1 MIQSFKHRGLKR
13 FFENND
19 GRRVNPD
26 HIPRLKRILATLDA
40 ASRPEEMDAPGWGLH
55 KLRGD
60 LKEFYAVKV
69 SGNLWS
75 PHPKTCAI
83 FSNLWQDLKKVFINK

>member
-40 ASRPEEMDAPGWGLH
+40 ASRPKEMDAPGWGFH
-55 KLRGD
+55 KLHGD

-69 SGNLWS
+69 SGNWRV
-75 PHPKTCAI
+75 I
-83 FSNLWQDLKKVFINK
+83 FRLEDGDAYDVDYLDYQ